1 MLLPALLNP
10 KPYGDVGDM
19 ERGHGATV
27 GHYSLRYTIIKLWLP
42 EIVFHIERKR
52 HRT

>member
-19 ERGHGATV
+19 EQEHGAIIW
-27 GHYSLRYTIIKLWLP
+27 HYALS
-42 EIVFHIERKR
+42 
-52 HRT
+52 